1 MMRVSMIK
9 KDKRRKRL
17 DRRKNGDKFRVRLV
31 INQKFFNL
39 QKYNNSILIG
49 EFLLVYGREVFIKN
63 LVYGVNEKNLNIFLF
78 EV

>member
-49 EFLLVYGREVFIKN
+49 EFLLVYGREVFIEN

>member
-9 KDKRRKRL
+9 KDKSRKRL
-17 DRRKNGDKFRVRLV
+17 DRRKSGDKFRVRLV